1 MRKHRDF
8 RWAVPK
14 RLILCLFVIAG
25 TTWSTTSFAQNI
37 LVYSHTSSGNTF
49 NDPET
54 SETVTPVDGICK
66 ALDNLGYEYTLVTS
80 LPMSLEKYD
89 VILVTLGWNC

>member
-1 MRKHRDF
+1 MKYGDSH
-8 RWAVPK
+8 WAVSR

-25 TTWSTTSFAQNI
+25 MTWSTTSFAQNI
-37 LVYSHTSSGNTF
+37 LVYNHASPGNSF